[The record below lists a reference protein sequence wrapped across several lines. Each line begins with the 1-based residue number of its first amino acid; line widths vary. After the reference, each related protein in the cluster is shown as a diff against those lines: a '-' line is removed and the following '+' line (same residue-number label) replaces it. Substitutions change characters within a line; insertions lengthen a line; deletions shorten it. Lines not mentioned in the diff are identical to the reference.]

1 MRLTTNLTY
10 GVIDVGSNSVRLL
23 ISKNGQTINKFAII
37 TRLSKGLTDG
47 GILSEDSIKRTINAL
62 SFLKEKAIKEYNVV
76 ELFAFATAGVRYAKN
91 KIDFINACKRELD
104 LDLDVISG
112 ETEAEI
118 GALGALSG
126 GDGGFIDVG
135 GKSTEIAQIK
145 ANKRFFS
152 NSINLGVVTL
162 YEKFSENVEDIKN
175 YCKLVLENNID
186 KTKIDCDNFVIV
198 GGTATTIASI
208 ALSLKEYD
216 FRIVDGYFLDKKT
229 LLNVINKLIASPINE
244 RSIKYCIQ
252 KGREDVIV
260 SGSILILEIM
270 NYLSVDGLT
279 VRDSDNLEGY
289 LIKKVGNYE

>member
-1 MRLTTNLTY
+1 MRLTNLTY

-47 GILSEDSIKRTINAL
+47 GVLSEDSIKRTINAL
-62 SFLKEKAIKEYNVV
+62 SFLKEKAIKEYNVD

-104 LDLDVISG
+104 LDLDVVSG

-126 GDGGFIDVG
+126 SDGGFIDVG

-145 ANKRFFS
+145 ANKRSFS

-175 YCKLVLENNID
+175 YCKVVLENNID

-229 LLNVINKLIASPINE
+229 LMSVINKLIATPIND

>member
-1 MRLTTNLTY
+1 MNY
-10 GVIDVGSNSVRLL
+10 HIDTGL
-23 ISKNGQTINKFAII
+23 I
-37 TRLSKGLTDG
+37 
-47 GILSEDSIKRTINAL
+47 
-62 SFLKEKAIKEYNVV
+62 
-76 ELFAFATAGVRYAKN
+76 
-91 KIDFINACKRELD
+91 
-104 LDLDVISG
+104 
-112 ETEAEI
+112 
-118 GALGALSG
+118 
-126 GDGGFIDVG
+126 
-135 GKSTEIAQIK
+135 
-145 ANKRFFS
+145 
-152 NSINLGVVTL
+152 
-162 YEKFSENVEDIKN
+162 YEKFLENLEDIKK

-229 LLNVINKLIASPINE
+229 LLNVINKLVNTPTLE

>member
-1 MRLTTNLTY
+1 LRLTNLTY

-23 ISKNGQTINKFAII
+23 ISENGQTINKFAII
-37 TRLSKGLTDG
+37 TRLSKGLTKDG
-47 GILSEDSIKRTINAL
+47 VLSEDSIKRTIDAL
-62 SFLKEKAIKEYNVV
+62 SFLKQKAIKEFKVDK
-76 ELFAFATAGVRYAKN
+76 LFAFATAGVRYAKN
-91 KIDFINACKRELD
+91 KIDFLNVCKSELD
-104 LDLDVISG
+104 LDIDVVSG
-112 ETEAEI
+112 EIEAEI
-118 GALGALSG
+118 GALGALNG
-126 GDGGFIDVG
+126 IDGGFIDVG

-145 ANKRFFS
+145 ANKRS
-152 NSINLGVVTL
+152 YANSINLGVVTL
-162 YEKFSENVEDIKN
+162 YEKFLENTEYIKH

-186 KTKIDCDNFVIV
+186 KTKIDCKNFVIV

-216 FRIVDGYFLDKKT
+216 FRLVDGYFLDKKT
-229 LLNVINKLIASPINE
+229 LLKIIDNLIATPVSE

-260 SGSILILEIM
+260 PGAILILEII

>member
-1 MRLTTNLTY
+1 MTNLTY

-47 GILSEDSIKRTINAL
+47 GVLSEDSIKRTINAL
-62 SFLKEKAIKEYNVV
+62 SFLKEKAIKEYNVD

-104 LDLDVISG
+104 LDLDVVSG

-126 GDGGFIDVG
+126 SDGGFIDVG

-145 ANKRFFS
+145 ANKRSFS

-175 YCKLVLENNID
+175 YCKVVLENNID

-229 LLNVINKLIASPINE
+229 LMSVINKLIATPIND

>member
-1 MRLTTNLTY
+1 MRLTNLTY

-47 GILSEDSIKRTINAL
+47 GVLSEDSIKRTINAL
-62 SFLKEKAIKEYNVV
+62 SFLKEKAIKDYKVD
-76 ELFAFATAGVRYAKN
+76 ELFAFATAGVRCAKN
-91 KIDFINACKRELD
+91 KIDFINACKRELE
-104 LDLDVISG
+104 LDLDVVSG

-126 GDGGFIDVG
+126 SDGGFIDVG

-145 ANKRFFS
+145 ANKRSFS

-175 YCKLVLENNID
+175 YCKVVLENNID

-229 LLNVINKLIASPINE
+229 LLNVIKKLIATPINE

-260 SGSILILEIM
+260 SGAILILEIM
-270 NYLSVDGLT
+270 NYLSLDGLT

>member
-1 MRLTTNLTY
+1 MRLTNLTY

-47 GILSEDSIKRTINAL
+47 GVLSEDSIKRTINAL
-62 SFLKEKAIKEYNVV
+62 SFLKEKATKDYKVD

-104 LDLDVISG
+104 LDLDVVSG

-126 GDGGFIDVG
+126 SDGGFIDVG

-145 ANKRFFS
+145 ANKRSFS

-229 LLNVINKLIASPINE
+229 LLNVINKLIATPINE

-260 SGSILILEIM
+260 SGSIFILEIM

>member
-1 MRLTTNLTY
+1 MTNLTY

-47 GILSEDSIKRTINAL
+47 GVLSEDSIKRTIDAL
-62 SFLKEKAIKEYNVV
+62 SFLKEKAIKEYNVD

-104 LDLDVISG
+104 LDLDVVSG

-126 GDGGFIDVG
+126 SDGGFIDVG

-162 YEKFSENVEDIKN
+162 YEKFLENIEYIKD
-175 YCKLVLENNID
+175 YCKIVLENNID
-186 KTKIDCDNFVIV
+186 KTKIDCDNFVIH
-198 GGTATTIASI
+198 
-208 ALSLKEYD
+208 
-216 FRIVDGYFLDKKT
+216 
-229 LLNVINKLIASPINE
+229 LI
-244 RSIKYCIQ
+244 
-252 KGREDVIV
+252 
-260 SGSILILEIM
+260 
-270 NYLSVDGLT
+270 T
-279 VRDSDNLEGY
+279 
-289 LIKKVGNYE
+289 

>member
-1 MRLTTNLTY
+1 MTNLTY

-47 GILSEDSIKRTINAL
+47 GVLSEDSIKRTIDAL
-62 SFLKEKAIKEYNVV
+62 SFLKEKAIKEYNVD
-76 ELFAFATAGVRYAKN
+76 ELFAFATAGVRYANN

-104 LDLDVISG
+104 LDLDVVSG

-126 GDGGFIDVG
+126 SDGGFIDVG

-145 ANKRFFS
+145 ANKRSFS
-152 NSINLGVVTL
+152 KSINLGVVTL
-162 YEKFSENVEDIKN
+162 YEKFSENVEDIKK

-216 FRIVDGYFLDKKT
+216 FRLVDGYFLDKKT
-229 LLNVINKLIASPINE
+229 LLNVINKLIALPINE

-260 SGSILILEIM
+260 SGAILILEIM

-289 LIKKVGNYE
+289 LIKKVENYE